1 MIFPCYIYVI
11 ILLLHAQVQ
20 EQVVVIFLIFRV
32 REAKTKHIVPY
43 DTSMTC
49 NIVLSFVGHYTQPD
63 CGSCSV
69 DPKIRHPAKGSL
81 AMCKHTG
88 QVLGDFVAVFH
99 PDIFPEDSL
108 IGRRNY
114 LATKTANLLSAA
126 AGPDL
131 SKTRNPIAN
140 LASD

>member
-69 DPKIRHPAKGSL
+69 DPKIRHPATLSL
-81 AMCKHTG
+81 AMCEHTG
-88 QVLGDFVAVFH
+88 GVLGDFVLVLH
-99 PDIFPEDSL
+99 RDIRCEHSL
-108 IGRRNY
+108 SGWSNY
-114 LATKTANLLSAA
+114 LITEAENSLS
-126 AGPDL
+126 GPQL
-131 SKTRNPIAN
+131 SKTRNPMAN

>member
-81 AMCKHTG
+81 AMCEHVG
-88 QVLGDFVAVFH
+88 RVLGGFVPVFH
-99 PDIFPEDSL
+99 RNICREHSPL
-108 IGRRNY
+108 GWGNY
-114 LATKTANLLSAA
+114 LMTDAADSLSAA
-126 AGPDL
+126 ASPNL
-131 SKTRNPIAN
+131 SKTRNPTPI
-140 LASD
+140 